1 MGDRFDDVGYGG
13 RAVGFGERPAVV
25 TVDFQLGF
33 THPDWPSG
41 RSPHIHRAVDNT
53 VRLLSV
59 ARPLGIPVISCN
71 VSWGSERE
79 MGHWKVDALYQGA
92 FFHGHPSTELD
103 PRIYDSTYDMRFTK
117 PGPSIFFLT
126 PLVGILTKNRV
137 DTVIICGCT
146 TSGCVR
152 ASIVDSFSY
161 GYRTIVPEDCVG
173 DMEEG
178 PHWDN
183 LRDVGRRYADVM
195 KLDDVIKHLRGEE
208 RVPRSAV
215 R

>member
-1 MGDRFDDVGYGG
+1 MSDRFDDVGYGS
-13 RAVGFGERPAVV
+13 RAVGFGERPAIV

-41 RSPHIHRAVDNT
+41 RSPHIHRAVENT
-53 VRLLSV
+53 ARLLAV

-79 MGHWKVDALYQGA
+79 MGYWKVDSLYKGE
-92 FFHGHPSTELD
+92 FFHGHPSTQLD
-103 PRIYDSTYDMRFTK
+103 PRIYDARHDIRFTK
-117 PGPSIFFLT
+117 SGPSIFFLT
-126 PLVGILTKNRV
+126 PLVGILTKNRI
-137 DTVIICGCT
+137 DTVIVCGCT

-152 ASIVDSFSY
+152 ATIVDSFSY

-183 LRDVGRRYADVM
+183 LRDVGRRYADVV
-195 KLDDVIKHLRGEE
+195 KLDAVLEHLRGEG
-208 RVPRSAV
+208 RVPLAAV